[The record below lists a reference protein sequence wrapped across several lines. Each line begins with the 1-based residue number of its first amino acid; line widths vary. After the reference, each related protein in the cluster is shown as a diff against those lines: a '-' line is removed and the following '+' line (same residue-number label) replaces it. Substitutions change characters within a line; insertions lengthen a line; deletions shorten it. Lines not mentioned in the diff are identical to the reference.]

1 MEPMETD
8 WIIRWPDGSTSAAHS
23 AYDLL
28 AKLGASQHDPCS
40 HQDMKIILSN
50 RAMTWSGKF
59 IHYAQPDVPFLR
71 ELARVGM
78 ITIESEGPS

>member
-1 MEPMETD
+1 METD

-28 AKLGASQHDPCS
+28 AKLGASQPDPCS
-40 HQDMKIILSN
+40 HQDMKDLLSI
-50 RAMTWSGKF
+50 RARTWSGLF
-59 IHYAQPDVPFLR
+59 IHPNQPDVPFLR

-78 ITIESEGPS
+78 IKIESEGPS